1 MKKRVL
7 VTGGGGTIGSNLI
20 RELIADGGYE
30 VLAIDNLSSG
40 REENLVK
47 SKRFSFYQG
56 DILDDDLLHEVFSQR
71 IETVFHLAAFFA
83 NQRSIEY
90 PETDLKSNVLGTLR
104 LLEHCRTKGIK
115 RFVFSSSSC
124 VYKPSIEPLSEI
136 NPTGFETPYSL
147 TKRVA
152 EQYVNF
158 YTNYHKIESTILRFF
173 NPFGPFDLPGSYRN
187 VIPNFI
193 YKALR
198 GESLLISGTGEESR
212 CFCYVGNI
220 VRGTIDASESNNA
233 INETINLGIAS
244 EVKIITLAE
253 TINLMCNNE
262 GNIRFIPKRN
272 WDTTLRR
279 IPCLDKAESL
289 LNYKATVGFAEGLAL
304 TKKWFVDN
312 RIHEREFT

>member
-1 MKKRVL
+1 
-7 VTGGGGTIGSNLI
+7 
-20 RELIADGGYE
+20 
-30 VLAIDNLSSG
+30 
-40 REENLVK
+40 
-47 SKRFSFYQG
+47 
-56 DILDDDLLHEVFSQR
+56 
-71 IETVFHLAAFFA
+71 
-83 NQRSIEY
+83 
-90 PETDLKSNVLGTLR
+90 
-104 LLEHCRTKGIK
+104 
-115 RFVFSSSSC
+115 
-124 VYKPSIEPLSEI
+124 
-136 NPTGFETPYSL
+136 
-147 TKRVA
+147 
-152 EQYVNF
+152 
-158 YTNYHKIESTILRFF
+158 
-173 NPFGPFDLPGSYRN
+173 
-187 VIPNFI
+187 
-193 YKALR
+193 
-198 GESLLISGTGEESR
+198 EESR